1 MLLIS
6 TLAIDDPQYETV
18 SNKISKFAKITVD
31 FGTVENE
38 EYYLLFKLLCRIAHQ
53 KCWICEA
60 FISKEFILYET
71 IADIFA
77 AISEASTASD

>member
-1 MLLIS
+1 MLLVS

-18 SNKISKFAKITVD
+18 ANEISKLAKVVVD
-31 FGTVENE
+31 FGTVEHE
-38 EYYLLFKLLCRIAHQ
+38 EDYLPLKFLCRIAHQ
-53 KCWICEA
+53 KCWICQA

-77 AISEASTASD
+77 AVSEASTASD